1 MTTPQYNAIYQQVE
15 VLIKQYAPQQVPI
28 QEDTDLVNDLGFDS
42 LRVMEMLHEVEDI
55 FDISYPLNDLAKLRT
70 VKDFVLQIKD
80 IVEKT

>member
-15 VLIKQYAPQQVPI
+15 ALIKQYAPQQVPI

-55 FDISYPLNDLAKLRT
+55 FDISYPLNDLANLRT
-70 VKDFVLQIKD
+70 VKDFVLQIKN